1 MKLTSITSIPNVRGI
16 GVFHRV
22 YTDSDKVFFDIDDRF
37 INGKWCS
44 RIRKQ
49 AYNQETEDIG
59 EIPYNQGR
67 IDWSK
72 IISTIKE
79 HENFS
84 DVLESF
90 KFKTAIY

>member
-16 GVFHRV
+16 GVFHRI
-22 YTDSDKVFFDIDDRF
+22 YTDSDKVFFDIDDQF
-37 INGKWCS
+37 INDKWYS

-49 AYNQETEDIG
+49 TYNQETEDIG
-59 EIPYNQGR
+59 EIPYNQER

-84 DVLESF
+84 DVLKNF
-90 KFKTAIY
+90 KFKTVI

>member
-16 GVFHRV
+16 GVFHRIH
-22 YTDSDKVFFDIDDRF
+22 TDSDKVFFDIDDRF
-37 INGKWCS
+37 INGKWYS

-49 AYNQETEDIG
+49 TYNQETEDIG

-79 HENFS
+79 CKNFQI
-84 DVLESF
+84 F
-90 KFKTAIY
+90 

>member
-16 GVFHRV
+16 GVFHRI
-22 YTDSDKVFFDIDDRF
+22 YTDSDKVFFDIDDQF
-37 INGKWCS
+37 INGKWYS

-49 AYNQETEDIG
+49 TYNQETEDIG
-59 EIPYNQGR
+59 EIPYNRER

-79 HENFS
+79 YENFS
-84 DVLESF
+84 DILKSF
-90 KFKTAIY
+90 KFKTVI

>member
-37 INGKWCS
+37 INGKWYS

-59 EIPYNQGR
+59 EIPYNRER

-79 HENFS
+79 CKNF
-84 DVLESF
+84 
-90 KFKTAIY
+90 I

>member
-1 MKLTSITSIPNVRGI
+1 MKLTSITSIPNIRGI

-22 YTDSDKVFFDIDDRF
+22 YTDSDKVFFDIDDQF
-37 INGKWCS
+37 INGKWYS

-49 AYNQETEDIG
+49 TYNQKTEDIG
-59 EIPYNQGR
+59 KIPYNQGR

-79 HENFS
+79 YKNFS
-84 DVLESF
+84 DVLKSF
-90 KFKTAIY
+90 KFKMEI

>member
-16 GVFHRV
+16 GEFHRI
-22 YTDSDKVFFDIDDRF
+22 YTDSDKVFFDIDAHF
-37 INGKWCS
+37 ANGKWYS

-59 EIPYNQGR
+59 EVLYNQGK
-67 IDWSK
+67 IDWGK
-72 IISTIKE
+72 IITTIKE

-84 DVLESF
+84 DVLKNF
-90 KFKTAIY
+90 KFKTSVF

>member
-1 MKLTSITSIPNVRGI
+1 MKLTSITSIPNVCGI
-16 GVFHRV
+16 GVFHRI

-59 EIPYNQGR
+59 EIPYNRER

-79 HENFS
+79 CKNF
-84 DVLESF
+84 
-90 KFKTAIY
+90 I

>member
-1 MKLTSITSIPNVRGI
+1 MKLTSITSIPNVCGI

-22 YTDSDKVFFDIDDRF
+22 YTDSDKVFFDIDDQF

-49 AYNQETEDIG
+49 TYDQETEDIG
-59 EIPYNQGR
+59 EIPYNQER

-79 HENFS
+79 YENFA
-84 DVLESF
+84 DTLKNF
-90 KFKTAIY
+90 KFKTVI

>member
-1 MKLTSITSIPNVRGI
+1 MKLTSITSIPNVCGI

-22 YTDSDKVFFDIDDRF
+22 YTDSDKVFFDIDDQF
-37 INGKWCS
+37 INGKWYS

-49 AYNQETEDIG
+49 TYNQKTEDIG
-59 EIPYNQGR
+59 KIPYNQGR

-79 HENFS
+79 HKNFS
-84 DVLESF
+84 DVLKSS
-90 KFKTAIY
+90 KFKW